1 MKDRIT
7 EHWNEHAEEDN
18 KNVRGVIYS
27 KGKEAAWQKL
37 LIHSLIEK
45 ILVLDGGTGP
55 EIRANPLAHLGP
67 GTE

>member
-1 MKDRIT
+1 L
-7 EHWNEHAEEDN
+7 
-18 KNVRGVIYS
+18 IYS

-45 ILVLDGGTGP
+45 IWILDGGTGP
-55 EIRANPLAHLGP
+55 EIRANPLAYLEP